1 MAKKEEAPISD
12 VEVTAEQQI
21 ELVDQKF
28 DFQDDIS
35 LSKEARDK
43 LPTKTLFLIQRIS
56 YQLSENGMTLEESL
70 VLTNVDRKV
79 LDELIDEFPVINRV
93 IQYKELEFKKRL
105 MRVLVRQVEKGDDSI
120 AQWLLEK
127 RYPEEYG
134 KKGVNPGGGSQE
146 RIMFQKAL
154 IFIQNSGDSSPI
166 VSKASGDLSLK
177 SGDGLKTVNDVIGS
191 IDKYLV

>member
-1 MAKKEEAPISD
+1 MVKKDKETTLEPE
-12 VEVTAEQQI
+12 VERTAEQQS

-28 DFQDDIS
+28 DVS
-35 LSKEARDK
+35 LSQEARDK

-56 YQLSENGMTLEESL
+56 YQLSENGMTLDESL
-70 VLTNVDRKV
+70 VLTNVNRE
-79 LDELIDEFPVINRV
+79 LLNELIDKFPIINRV

-105 MRVLVRQVEKGDDSI
+105 MRVLVRQVSKGDNSI

-134 KKGVNPGGGSQE
+134 KKGVHSGSGSSV

-154 IFIQNSGDSSPI
+154 VFIQSSGDSKSM
-166 VSKASGDLSLK
+166 VSKVSGDLRLK
-177 SGDGLKTVNDVIGS
+177 SGDDLQTVDSVIS
-191 IDKYLV
+191 DLSEFLV